1 MQDDAATVPTSM
13 PMGRQGKEIAQDFF
27 FFQGKRERK
36 AEEEIFTPYPLPP
49 KCWKKNE
56 QWAGV
61 GGRQGEGGGEA
72 GRVTEKERI
81 GGGGI

>member
-1 MQDDAATVPTSM
+1 MTPPQSQPACRWD
-13 PMGRQGKEIAQDFF
+13 GKEKRSRKIFF